1 MPKDSSRTGDPHTP
15 ISIQSVPVRSEKPV
29 VGKLT
34 GHWPFIVEN
43 TSMALTVADSL
54 SLVCKDSSQFIT

>member
-1 MPKDSSRTGDPHTP
+1 MPKDSSRIGDPRTP

-34 GHWPFIVEN
+34 GHWPFIVESA
-43 TSMALTVADSL
+43 SMSLPVADSL
-54 SLVCKDSSQFIT
+54 PMACKDSSQFIT